1 MECCEEQNKWEGRL
15 KIRAAILAAAAFAAS
30 PLQAQTWPSRTITL
44 VVPFAA
50 GGGTD
55 AIGRVIAEKL
65 AARLGQPVVVENKAG
80 AASAIGTAYVG
91 KASPDGY
98 TLLMTTNSAMV
109 ILPLTQP
116 PGSLNYDRND
126 FSMIGLT
133 GILPNLLIVSPKV
146 PVNSVSELIAYA
158 KARPGQLSF
167 ASSGN
172 GTITHL
178 IGELFKARTG
188 IDVVHVPYRTGVQS
202 APDVMEG
209 RVQYIFDNIIWS
221 LPMIRA
227 GQLKGLAIT
236 TSQRSTLAPDIP
248 TVAESGVPGFEGIT
262 WLGLAAPAKT
272 PEPVIARLG
281 DRAQSGARRQGNH
294 REARLD
300 RRRAARR
307 TWAGRHARDA
317 RRGPRPLE
325 GHSQRRK
332 DQAAMNFHEL
342 CKTERPL
349 ILPGAFDAM
358 SARLIKRAGF
368 KAYFTGGFPTIG
380 ARWGLPDIGLVAL
393 GEISAAVTDI
403 MAASDLPVMVDGDN
417 GYGDVKN
424 VVHVLH
430 TYERLGVSAIMFEDQ
445 VAPKRCGH
453 IAGKDVIPA
462 AEMAAKIKAASQ
474 SKINRDTFI
483 LARTDARDVLGLDEA
498 FRRAELYLK
507 QWRGRHLHRVAARRR
522 RAGDHRQEI
531 RRAADGQH
539 AGRRP
544 HADPD
549 AAKNL
554 PTWASRS
561 RSTASRC

>member
-1 MECCEEQNKWEGRL
+1 M
-15 KIRAAILAAAAFAAS
+15 AAAAFAAAS
-30 PLQAQTWPSRTITL
+30 CFTAQTWPTRTITL

-65 AARLGQPVVVENKAG
+65 ARGSASRSWWRTRPAPQAPSARPMSRKA
-80 AASAIGTAYVG
+80 A
-91 KASPDGY
+91 PDGY

-116 PGSLNYDRND
+116 AGSLNYDRND

-281 DRAQSGARRQGNH
+281 AELKRCSPTRKPSRSWPRPAPSRRPRLGRTACARCSP
-294 REARLD
+294 
-300 RRRAARR
+300 R
-307 TWAGRHARDA
+307 TWPAGRAFSA
-317 RRGPRPLE
+317 
-325 GHSQRRK
+325 
-332 DQAAMNFHEL
+332 
-342 CKTERPL
+342 TERSSCNE
-349 ILPGAFDAM
+349 LP
-358 SARLIKRAGF
+358 
-368 KAYFTGGFPTIG
+368 
-380 ARWGLPDIGLVAL
+380 
-393 GEISAAVTDI
+393 
-403 MAASDLPVMVDGDN
+403 
-417 GYGDVKN
+417 
-424 VVHVLH
+424 
-430 TYERLGVSAIMFEDQ
+430 
-445 VAPKRCGH
+445 
-453 IAGKDVIPA
+453 
-462 AEMAAKIKAASQ
+462 
-474 SKINRDTFI
+474 
-483 LARTDARDVLGLDEA
+483 
-498 FRRAELYLK
+498 
-507 QWRGRHLHRVAARRR
+507 
-522 RAGDHRQEI
+522 
-531 RRAADGQH
+531 
-539 AGRRP
+539 
-544 HADPD
+544 
-549 AAKNL
+549 
-554 PTWASRS
+554 
-561 RSTASRC
+561 